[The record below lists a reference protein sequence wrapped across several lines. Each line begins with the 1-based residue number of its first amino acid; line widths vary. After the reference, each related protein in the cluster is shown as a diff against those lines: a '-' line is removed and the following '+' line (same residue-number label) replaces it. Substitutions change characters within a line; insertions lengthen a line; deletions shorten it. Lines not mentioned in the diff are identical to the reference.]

1 MQGVCTKAR
10 RRFMTI
16 LGNVLNVG
24 ESAEGEERAGRPHPH
39 PEGLLKGARGGGVR
53 KITRQR
59 TSPRLSGGDMS
70 AARSA

>member
-1 MQGVCTKAR
+1 MRSVCTDKR

-24 ESAEGEERAGRPHPH
+24 ESAEGEERVDRPHPH
-39 PEGLLKGARGGGVR
+39 PGGLLEGARRGGMR
-53 KITRQR
+53 KIARQR
-59 TSPRLSGGDMS
+59 TSPRRSGGDMS